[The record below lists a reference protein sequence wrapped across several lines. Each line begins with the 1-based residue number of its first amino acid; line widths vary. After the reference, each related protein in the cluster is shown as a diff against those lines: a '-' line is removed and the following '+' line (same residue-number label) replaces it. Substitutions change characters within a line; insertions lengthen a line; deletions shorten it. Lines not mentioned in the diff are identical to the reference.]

1 MKAYA
6 IKPGEP
12 GRMIEIENTLEALQG
27 FVDGY
32 IETVYICEDLV
43 VICNEEGRT
52 RNMDYC
58 CEICGVMFYG
68 PILICGEEKRMMLTD
83 IPLDEQEAKE
93 YLGVE

>member
-32 IETVYICEDLV
+32 IETVNICEDLV
-43 VICNEEGRT
+43 VVCNEEGRI
-52 RNMDYC
+52 RDMDYC
-58 CEICGVMFYG
+58 CEICGGMFYG
-68 PILICGEEKRMMLTD
+68 PVLICGEDWDEFTD
-83 IPLDEQEAKE
+83 IPMNEQEVKE